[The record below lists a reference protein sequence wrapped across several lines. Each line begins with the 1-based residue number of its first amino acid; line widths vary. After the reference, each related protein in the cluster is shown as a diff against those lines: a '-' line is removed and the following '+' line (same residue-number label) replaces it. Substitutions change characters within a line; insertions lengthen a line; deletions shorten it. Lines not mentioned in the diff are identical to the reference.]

1 MALPQAGRGSALFT
15 RAVRATESA
24 PRILACLPWSRYT
37 DSDPIE
43 RFWARS
49 SAGEHY
55 LDMVGVTG
63 SIPVAPTIRSPRT
76 TETERARPRPF
87 EKPSR
92 SAKLCLSRRDRADIL
107 SFPQWTGILQY
118 FGASSD
124 AARVIDPA

>member
-15 RAVRATESA
+15 RPVRATESA

-63 SIPVAPTIRSPRT
+63 SIPVVPTIAFNSLLTLCVLLTFLCPSFAQKTLFALRS
-76 TETERARPRPF
+76 
-87 EKPSR
+87 
-92 SAKLCLSRRDRADIL
+92 
-107 SFPQWTGILQY
+107 
-118 FGASSD
+118 
-124 AARVIDPA
+124 